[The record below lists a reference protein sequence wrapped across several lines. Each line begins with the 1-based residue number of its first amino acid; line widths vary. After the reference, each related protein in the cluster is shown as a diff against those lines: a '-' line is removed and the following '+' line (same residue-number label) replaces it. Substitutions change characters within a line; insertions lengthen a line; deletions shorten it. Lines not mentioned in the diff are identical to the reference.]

1 MDLRFP
7 IGAGDADR
15 ATDIFERLLEKSGN
29 GTHHLVINVVVDDR
43 HHALTNLRFEQ
54 HDDSLH
60 ISAYEALKFCR
71 LLATGLSGLTGGI
84 AMRTFSA
91 DSESVRCWKIADG
104 DPLPLNRA
112 ETFSAY
118 CYNPLTREI
127 KAPEPG
133 VQYEDAP
140 VIHF

>member
-15 ATDIFERLLEKSGN
+15 ASDIFERLLERAGN
-29 GTHHLVINVVVDDR
+29 GTHHLVINVTIDK
-43 HHALTNLRFEQ
+43 HHQALTNIRFEQ
-54 HDDSLH
+54 QDDSLH

-84 AMRTFSA
+84 AMRTFTA
-91 DSESVRCWKIADG
+91 DSESVRCWKITDG

-118 CYNPLTREI
+118 CYNPRTNEI
-127 KAPEPG
+127 NPPESG

-140 VIHF
+140 VIHL

>member
-15 ATDIFERLLEKSGN
+15 ATDIFERILENAGN
-29 GTHHLVINVVVDDR
+29 GTHHIVINVVIDEK
-43 HHALTNLRFEQ
+43 HQALTNLAFTQ
-54 HDDSLH
+54 DDASLH

-71 LLATGLSGLTGGI
+71 LLATGLSGLCGGI
-84 AMRTFSA
+84 TMRTISA
-91 DSESVRCWKIADG
+91 ETESVRGWKITDG
-104 DPLPLNRA
+104 DPIPLNRA
-112 ETFSAY
+112 EVFTAY
-118 CYNPLTREI
+118 CYNPNTGEI
-127 KAPEPG
+127 IAPESG